1 MSLHFARIKS
11 LHVNRRFNSLINQK
25 NHLRQKEWGETKH
38 QRISCQI
45 FPPFFQA
52 YKGFQKHI
60 AHDQTIIKPVME
72 LTQFKEHG
80 AFYCMMFR
88 YDLFSCNY
96 YTEWNRACSDL
107 YSVENKKNYIQL
119 HIVDRLGSCSL
130 KHLTRNVLNHV
141 IRHVEALSIILKNK
155 TPLMSKFLINNFC
168 ITKSYFVTFSQQQS
182 GPSSFPGASCLS

>member
-60 AHDQTIIKPVME
+60 AHDQTIIKPVMA

-96 YTEWNRACSDL
+96 YTEWNRACIDL
-107 YSVENKKNYIQL
+107 YSWSDGQLLVE
-119 HIVDRLGSCSL
+119 
-130 KHLTRNVLNHV
+130 HLTRNVLNHV
-141 IRHVEALSIILKNK
+141 IRHLEALSIILKNK
-155 TPLMSKFLINNFC
+155 TPLRSKFLINNFC